1 MVKKKI
7 GKTKFKIPIEEG
19 EKKNGI
25 LYGEKQEGYSLF
37 QMISTEMS
45 KTIQRELGKIEKKQI
60 ITIKKSSYPV
70 K

>member
-25 LYGEKQEGYSLF
+25 LYGGEVGGIFSFPDDFYRNE
-37 QMISTEMS
+37 
-45 KTIQRELGKIEKKQI
+45 
-60 ITIKKSSYPV
+60 
-70 K
+70 

>member
-7 GKTKFKIPIEEG
+7 GKTKFKIPIEG

-45 KTIQRELGKIEKKQI
+45 KTIQRELGKD
-60 ITIKKSSYPV
+60 
-70 K
+70 